1 MKLKSIE
8 KKINDDR
15 VQIIGTVE
23 VETLG
28 KEIEIYFEYPQR
40 FADCLTE
47 DADAFVPALLLP
59 AMEMGES
66 LEIEPPISEKLF
78 RNTRKIQDIFC
89 QWYPETFKQVLVFAR
104 NVVKRS
110 LPNKSNV
117 GAFFSL
123 GVDSFYTFHKH
134 TQLNNPL
141 LPKIS
146 HLIHMKG
153 IEFPLSYYKDNREQ
167 EVNKRIQEVAKA
179 TDIDVVFGETN
190 IRSHFPLKWGLYYHG
205 AALASVALSLSGG
218 FNSVLL
224 PSTDSYKKIFH
235 WGSSPLVDH
244 WWSTESTELIHD
256 GSEVERAEKTAK
268 FLTQNTL
275 AMQYLRV
282 CLKNYGG
289 ASNCGKCTKCVR
301 TMLPL
306 EIAGKLS
313 MFQTFPNSL
322 PKNWDK
328 ILEIKDEHDLA
339 HAEAILD
346 LAREMGV
353 EIQVVKTLSHKIEA
367 AKCAIF
373 LQEKSFGQL
382 MSSMA
387 SVMLVQPIQRQGDW
401 LQEKLKINRF
411 KAKMGRLQRRMEL
424 IFNEEEELNYPPS
437 SKRLS

>member
-8 KKINDDR
+8 KKIDNNR
-15 VQIIGTVE
+15 VRIIGTIE
-23 VETLG
+23 VETLC
-28 KEIEIYFEYPQR
+28 KEIEIYFEYPKR
-40 FADCLTE
+40 FADCLSE

-89 QWYPETFKQVLVFAR
+89 QWHPENFKQILVFAR
-104 NVVKRS
+104 NVVKRN
-110 LPNKSNV
+110 LPNRSHV

-134 TQLNNPL
+134 IHPNNPL

-153 IEFPLSYYKDNREQ
+153 IEFPLSYYKDDREQ
-167 EVNKRIQEVAKA
+167 EVNQRIEEVARA
-179 TDIDVVFGETN
+179 TNIDVVFGETN

-235 WGSSPLVDH
+235 WGSSPLIDH
-244 WWSTESTELIHD
+244 LWSTENTELVHD

-268 FLTQNTL
+268 FLTQNAL
-275 AMQYLRV
+275 AMKYLRV

-289 ASNCGKCTKCVR
+289 AGNCGKCTKCVR

-306 EIAGKLS
+306 EISGKLS

-346 LAREMGV
+346 LAREAGA
-353 EIQVVKTLSHKIEA
+353 ETQIVKTLSRKIET

-373 LQEKSFGQL
+373 LQEQTFGQL
-382 MSSMA
+382 IGSMA

-401 LQEKLKINRF
+401 LQEKLKVNRF
-411 KAKMGRLQRRMEL
+411 KAKAGRLQRRIEL
-424 IFNEEEELNYPPS
+424 MFNGEEELNYPPS
-437 SKRLS
+437 SDRAT